1 MEKTLVELIE
11 KEIVTLDELEKIESF
26 EEVSEI
32 ENYGNS
38 VSKIG
43 YTWFNV
49 KTIDGEYSV
58 YADRNYEKSELL
70 KMKLSEIKTLQDV
83 AKEYDIPLNTLQT
96 RLKSKTFN
104 LIENED
110 FRRMGKGQSILLSPE
125 GVKKIVKKC

>member
-1 MEKTLVELIE
+1 MEENLVKLIE

-26 EEVSEI
+26 EEVSGI

-38 VSKIG
+38 SSKVG
-43 YTWFNV
+43 YTWFNI

-83 AKEYDIPLNTLQT
+83 AKEYDISFHTLQT
-96 RLKSKTFN
+96 RLKSKNFN

-110 FRRMGKGQSILLSPE
+110 YRRMGKGQSILLSPE
-125 GVKKIVKKC
+125 GVKKIVKKP

>member
-83 AKEYDIPLNTLQT
+83 AKEYDISFHTLQT
-96 RLKSKTFN
+96 RLKSKNFN

-110 FRRMGKGQSILLSPE
+110 YRRMGKGQSILLSPE
-125 GVKKIVKKC
+125 GVKKIVKKP